1 MRILGVHSD
10 GFSYAAHDRAMA
22 SAERI
27 TKREA
32 AVEGDVLV
40 FFIAVEEGDEKD
52 PARLVKILAADAAK
66 RARDLKVPTLVL
78 YPYVH
83 LTSSPS
89 DPKTAMKILR
99 ESELA
104 LKAVRDEAG
113 EPEFTVHRSPFG
125 WYKSFKI
132 NCKGHPLSEWSGE
145 YTPASPLPEEAE
157 KLKAAAKAKG
167 KEKVKAEPAVFRFS
181 RLVLQDVEGELY
193 EITRED
199 WAKSPIWKK
208 KGDSYKRLRRFVR
221 NEIGGVKEPPEDG
234 EGEPK
239 EPPHIGYMRRHE
251 LVDYCDVSEK
261 GHYKWYPKGV
271 LVQRLILDYARELAR
286 DWGASEMKNPIIIK
300 GDNNII
306 GELMG
311 EFHERD
317 YQVDGGRGICYLR
330 YASDPL
336 GFPFMQKT
344 RFTHRQ
350 TPLKVYE
357 EASCFRNEQEGEVS
371 GLKRVRNFL
380 MTDMH
385 AACGSVE
392 EAQREFE
399 FLCKRFG
406 DLMNDLIA
414 HGRWVMGW
422 EGTAA
427 FFDANRDWLVKINRD
442 LGVPALFKLTPE
454 MTHYYAIKNEYQSI
468 TADGANIQVSTVQ
481 WDTKD
486 GERFDI
492 GFIGPDGKKHA
503 CPVIIHA
510 SSFGSIERTLCT
522 ILENIAIDAKQGRKP
537 ALPLWLA
544 PTQVR
549 VIPVTDEFVDF
560 ALGIAEDF
568 GKLTVRADCDDR
580 SETVGRRIR
589 DAERDW
595 VPFICVVGEKEAAGE
610 RGQLQVRIRGEKE
623 QPHLSHEELAE
634 MIHAGTK
641 GMPFRELPLPVRV
654 SRRAIFFG

>member
-10 GFSYAAHDRAMA
+10 GFGYAAHDRAMA

-27 TKREA
+27 TKREG

-40 FFIAVEEGDEKD
+40 FFISVEQGDEKD
-52 PARLVKILAADAAK
+52 PARLVRILAADAAK

-83 LTSSPS
+83 LTSKPS
-89 DPKTAMKILR
+89 DPKTALKVLR
-99 ESELA
+99 ETELA
-104 LKAVRDEAG
+104 LKTIRTDAG
-113 EPEFTVHRSPFG
+113 EPEFKIHRSPFG
-125 WYKSFKI
+125 WYKSFSM

-167 KEKVKAEPAVFRFS
+167 KEKVKAEPTAFRFS
-181 RLVLQDVEGELY
+181 RLVLQDMEGELY
-193 EITRED
+193 EVTPET
-199 WAKSPIWKK
+199 WADSAIWKQ
-208 KGDSYKRLRRFVR
+208 KGDSYDRLRRFVR
-221 NEIGGVKEPPEDG
+221 NEIGTAAARAEEAVEA
-234 EGEPK
+234 K
-239 EPPHIGYMRRHE
+239 EPPHIAYMRRHE

-271 LVQRLILDYARELAR
+271 LVQRLILDYAHKLAT

-300 GDNNII
+300 SDNNVV

-336 GFPFMQKT
+336 CFPFMQKT
-344 RFTHRQ
+344 RFTHHQ

-392 EAQREFE
+392 EARREFE

-422 EGTAA
+422 EGTAD
-427 FFDANRDWLVKINRD
+427 FFDENRDWLVKINRD
-442 LGVPALFKLTPE
+442 LHVPALYKLMPE

-468 TADGANIQVSTVQ
+468 TSDGSNIQVSTVQ
-481 WDTKD
+481 WDVKD

-492 GFIGPDGKKHA
+492 GFIGPDGRKHP

-522 ILENIAIDAKQGRKP
+522 ILENIAIDSKKGTKA

-549 VIPVTDEFVDF
+549 VIPVKDEFVDF
-560 ALGIAEDF
+560 ALEVAKDF
-568 GKLTVRADCDDR
+568 GKLRVRADCDDR

-589 DAERDW
+589 DAEKAW
-595 VPFICVVGEKEAAGE
+595 VPFICVVGEKEAADE
-610 RGQLQVRIRGEKE
+610 LHQLQVRIRGEKE
-623 QPHLSHEELAE
+623 QPHLGHEDLAE
-634 MIHAGTK
+634 RIHAETK
-641 GMPFRELPLPVRV
+641 GMPFRDLPLPVRM
-654 SRRAIFFG
+654 SRRPLFFG